1 MSDPTKPLTGLW
13 TATTASKLTLAT
25 RSADYLY
32 MPDVLRESRAVD
44 RAIEP
49 GNTANCAACGSPVK
63 FTAKSQ
69 LRQVIANVYDRGTWR
84 RVEHFHAECY
94 GRAGQPYGDP
104 G

>member
-1 MSDPTKPLTGLW
+1 
-13 TATTASKLTLAT
+13 
-25 RSADYLY
+25 
-32 MPDVLRESRAVD
+32 MPDVLRESRAVE

-49 GNTANCAACGSPVK
+49 GNTASCAFCGSPVK

-69 LRQVIANVYDRGTWR
+69 LRQVIANVYEDGSWS

-94 GRAGQPYGDP
+94 RRAGEPYGVP